1 MANVVYIAGLLF
13 IGVVAVFSELPDLQV
28 EVTNPVETCDRKT
41 QKHDLVT
48 MHYVG
53 YLENGTQFDSR

>member
-1 MANVVYIAGLLF
+1 MIKLLCALCVLAAFVYGQD
-13 IGVVAVFSELPDLQV
+13 GELKV
-28 EVTNPVETCDRKT
+28 EVTHSIESCQRKT

-53 YLENGTQFDSR
+53 KLENGTQFDSRYV